1 MSLHIKEIKMIE
13 INGHSFSGSVV
24 KNDESELI
32 VSVIT
37 TNTMPDM
44 CLILTDVNSVTET
57 TQGGTSVI
65 EVNRAPYIGASV
77 KGVYT
82 ITFSKRLSVMDEM
95 SEAIDRLLLLALEV

>member
-1 MSLHIKEIKMIE
+1 MIE

-32 VSVIT
+32 VSIIT

-44 CLILTDVNSVTET
+44 CLVLNDVKAVTEIT
-57 TQGGTSVI
+57 EGGTSVI
-65 EVNRAPYIGASV
+65 EVSRATHIGATV

-82 ITFSKRLSVMDEM
+82 ITFSKRLTVLEEM
-95 SEAIDRLLLLALEV
+95 SEAIDRLLLMALEV